1 MKAKKYIYRLN
12 KNIEVYKA
20 YIKDKKLLNYFKN
33 KIKKEIG
40 GNNYNTNVKGKMS
53 LFDTFIDDKK
63 FSDFIN
69 NNFLREMYYMTGIEP
84 LSFDNFQMVITSA
97 WGNILHKGDY
107 VKDHEHGSCQYSTCL
122 YFSKGEPFR
131 TEIGDFEIEEGLLL
145 SVPGYLKHWVNP
157 VKEKERITLVWNWNI
172 MNRDFKSSNNLT
184 TNNLTK

>member
-69 NNFLREMYYMTGIEP
+69 NNFLREKIMNMD
-84 LSFDNFQMVITSA
+84 LV
-97 WGNILHKGDY
+97 NILLVY
-107 VKDHEHGSCQYSTCL
+107 I
-122 YFSKGEPFR
+122 FR
-131 TEIGDFEIEEGLLL
+131 KENLLE
-145 SVPGYLKHWVNP
+145 LK
-157 VKEKERITLVWNWNI
+157 
-172 MNRDFKSSNNLT
+172 
-184 TNNLTK
+184 